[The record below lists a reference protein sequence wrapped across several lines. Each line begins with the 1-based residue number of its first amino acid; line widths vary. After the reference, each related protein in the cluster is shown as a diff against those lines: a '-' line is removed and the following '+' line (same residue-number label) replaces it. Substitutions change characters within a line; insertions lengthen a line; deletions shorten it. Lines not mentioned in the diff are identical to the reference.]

1 MLELTLTSGVAD
13 AIATAAKKA
22 APNEACGLLLG
33 REAHID
39 EVRETANVA
48 QDPSRHFEIDPV
60 ALIAAHKDARAGGR
74 QIIGYFHSHP
84 KGPALPSATDSAM
97 AAPDGR
103 VWAIVGESG
112 DIGWFISGSDG
123 FTAISPRIDASSG

>member
-1 MLELTLTSGVAD
+1 MLELTLTSGVTGV
-13 AIATAAKKA
+13 IAKAAEKA
-22 APNEACGLLLG
+22 APQEACGLLLG
-33 REAHID
+33 RGACIS
-39 EVRETANVA
+39 EVRETVNVA
-48 QDPSRHFEIDPV
+48 DEPERHFEIDPV
-60 ALIAAHKDARAGGR
+60 ALIAAHKDARAGGP